1 MKRLLVLLILFFAAV
16 AISPM
21 LINEKGYILIAMG
34 DLTIESTVITA
45 CIMLIILFVALL
57 ILLKAF
63 RGGLKLGL
71 GTWDK
76 LIFANRRKALRQFN
90 QGIAAYALE
99 DYAQAEKLL
108 AKCADATQFQQT
120 AYLLAASAAQ
130 KQALT
135 SNSNHYLLALEDH
148 GQTLKSVGLEGVL
161 IKIKLLLAQDS
172 YNKENLAQ
180 ARILIDEH
188 HKHIG
193 HDARLLS
200 LEIDLCLSESR
211 FESAVDYLTS
221 ARKQKE
227 IAQSSINNWEA
238 RAYYGAFNNLLIQ
251 KDNNSLTLYWKKLA
265 RKVKESEAV
274 LFAYCLV
281 LAEQNIVEPLNKILV
296 KPLKKDASSS
306 FLHQLRTLPLK
317 QTDELIIIVQKH
329 LHNDQQN
336 PKWLSCLAHLALKG
350 GQWQM
355 AEKAFHSLLNLEG
368 ERYDQLDLTAFAKT
382 LEQQGEYQNA
392 NQLLHRIV

>member
-1 MKRLLVLLILFFAAV
+1 MKRLLALLILFFVAV

-45 CIMLIILFVALL
+45 SIMLVILFVALL

-63 RGGLKLGL
+63 RGGLKLGF

-76 LIFANRRKALRQFN
+76 LIFASQRKALRQFN

-108 AKCADATQFQQT
+108 AKCADASQFQQT

-172 YNKENLAQ
+172 YNKENLTQ
-180 ARILIDEH
+180 ARALIDEH

-200 LEIDLCLSESR
+200 LEIDLCLLENR
-211 FESAVDYLTS
+211 FEAVVDYLTS

-227 IAQSSINNWEA
+227 IAQSSIDNWEA
-238 RAYYGAFNNLLIQ
+238 SAYYGAFNNLLIQ
-251 KDNNSLTLYWKKLA
+251 KDNTSLTLYWKKLT

-281 LAEQNIVEPLNKILV
+281 LAEQNIIEPLNKILV

-317 QTDELIIIVQKH
+317 QTDGLIIIVQKH
-329 LHNDQQN
+329 LHSDQQSA
-336 PKWLSCLAHLALKG
+336 KWLSCLAHLALKG
-350 GQWQM
+350 GQWKM

-368 ERYDQLDLTAFAKT
+368 EQYDQLDLTAFAKT

-392 NQLLHRIV
+392 NQLLHRVV